1 MHDNLIQQAL
11 QYLPHQLAELVTSVK
26 SQADC
31 LGQKAYLVGGIIRDM
46 LLDCPNFDLDIVVE
60 GDAIILAQEIAK
72 TTEAKTLASHSR
84 FGTAKLGYKS
94 FIIDLSTARREIY
107 PKQGA
112 LPLVTPGTIE
122 EDLARRDFT
131 INSMAICL
139 SPCHYGELLDPFD
152 GKEDLEQR
160 LIRILHPQSFQ
171 DDATRILRAIR
182 YEQRLDFRLE
192 KETSRL
198 LKQDIPMLDTISGD
212 RIRHELELI
221 FREKYPEKI
230 LNSLDKLNV
239 LQYLNP
245 HLKAGRRLANN
256 FNKARLLVSANQLLS
271 LYLCLLIY
279 PLEEKDTEQ
288 FARRFKIPAKQT
300 RLLLDTLRIKKQIT
314 LLSDPCMKNSEIY
327 SLLCNYTPLSIQA
340 NIIASNSE
348 RARGNL
354 NLYLRKLRH
363 IKPVLTGEALQKL
376 GIPIGPEIGKTLQ
389 FLLKEKLDDK
399 AKTRQQEERLVL
411 STAKPCRKEGNNF
424 HPPVA

>member
-11 QYLPHQLAELVTSVK
+11 QYLPHQLAELVARVER
-26 SQADC
+26 QANC

-46 LLDCPNFDLDIVVE
+46 LLDCPNCDLDIVVE
-60 GDAIILAQEIAK
+60 GDAMLLAREITK

-94 FIIDLSTARREIY
+94 FIIDLSTARRESY
-107 PKQGA
+107 PERGA
-112 LPLVTPGTIE
+112 LPAVAPGTIE

-152 GKEDLEQR
+152 GKEDLEQK
-160 LIRILHPQSFQ
+160 LIRILHPRSFQ

-230 LNSLDKLNV
+230 LNRLDKLNI
-239 LQYLNP
+239 LQYLSP
-245 HLKAGRRLANN
+245 HLKAGKRLASN
-256 FNKARLLVSANQLLS
+256 FNEARLLVSASQLPS
-271 LYLCLLIY
+271 LYLCLFIY
-279 PLEEKDTEQ
+279 PLEEESVKQ
-288 FARRFKIPAKQT
+288 FTHRFKIPAKQT
-300 RLLLDTLRIKKQIT
+300 RLLIDTVRIKKQIA
-314 LLSDPCMKNSEIY
+314 LLSNPCIKNSEVY
-327 SLLCNYTPLSIQA
+327 FLLCNYTLLSIQA
-340 NIIASNSE
+340 NSIASTSE
-348 RARGNL
+348 RARGAL
-354 NLYLRKLRH
+354 ELYLRKLRH
-363 IKPVLTGEALQKL
+363 IKPVLTGETLQKL

-399 AKTRQQEERLVL
+399 AKTRKQEEQLVL
-411 STAKPCRKEGNNF
+411 STAKPYRKEGNDL